1 MDVRFGTVELET
13 CYRDAKVAQ
22 RAWGQKIARRYVQ
35 RVDTLYAAK
44 GAKDLFALRALDLH
58 PLKGKRQGQ
67 HALRLDD
74 AWRMLVRFDD
84 KGMTVVTVEE
94 VSKHYGD

>member
-1 MDVRFGTVELET
+1 MFGSAPSNFEA

-35 RVDTLYAAK
+35 RVDSLYAAK
-44 GAKDLFALRALDLH
+44 TAKDLFALRALDLH
-58 PLKGKRQGQ
+58 LLKGKRQGQ

-74 AWRMLVRFDD
+74 AWRMVVRFDD
-84 KGMTVVTVEE
+84 KGMTVVTV
-94 VSKHYGD
+94 